1 MRLHKRSLGFIVPVL
16 LFLTLALAC
25 GGGDSLDDLG
35 DTGDAGGDTGGAATT
50 GAAATG
56 GSSSAGSNEGGGAI
70 TSGSTIAPAALAEI
84 GQPAPDFALTVYENT
99 NYERDQVV
107 NLSDLRGKPVVIN
120 FWFPAC
126 TQCQELMFLLKDS
139 YNANMDDV
147 HFVAIQVAADSKSEW
162 DPGGSD
168 TESGQSY
175 VTDKKLEFI
184 VGADFDGTI
193 ATSYGVNA
201 YPKTYFLDKDLNL
214 VSTADY
220 LKARGIKDN
229 LQAAK
234 K

>member
-1 MRLHKRSLGFIVPVL
+1 MRLRKRSLGLIVPVL
-16 LFLTLALAC
+16 LLLTLVLAC
-25 GGGDSLDDLG
+25 GGASEGGDSG
-35 DTGDAGGDTGGAATT
+35 GGGETGGDTEGAAST
-50 GAAATG
+50 GGGATG
-56 GSSSAGSNEGGGAI
+56 GTSSAGSNEGSGAV
-70 TSGSTIAPAALAEI
+70 TSGSTIAAAAQAEI
-84 GQPAPDFALTVYENT
+84 GQLAPDFALTVYENT
-99 NYERDQVV
+99 NYARDQVV

-139 YNANMDDV
+139 YIANMDDV

-193 ATSYGVNA
+193 AEAYGVNA

>member
-1 MRLHKRSLGFIVPVL
+1 MRLHKRSLVFIVPVL
-16 LFLTLALAC
+16 LLLTLALAC

-35 DTGDAGGDTGGAATT
+35 DTGDAGGDTGGAAAT
-50 GAAATG
+50 GGAATG
-56 GSSSAGSNEGGGAI
+56 GTSSAGSNEGGGAI
-70 TSGSTIAPAALAEI
+70 TSGSTIAPAAQAEI
-84 GQPAPDFALTVYENT
+84 GKPAPDFALTVYENT
-99 NYERDQVV
+99 NYARDQVV

-126 TQCQELMFLLKDS
+126 TQCGELMFLIKDS
-139 YNANMDDV
+139 YNANKDDV
-147 HFVAIQVAADSKSEW
+147 HYVAIQVAADSKSEW

-175 VTDKKLEFI
+175 VTDKELEFI

-193 ATSYGVNA
+193 ATAYGVNA

-214 VSTADY
+214 VSQADY

-229 LQAAK
+229 LQEAK

>member
-1 MRLHKRSLGFIVPVL
+1 MRLRKRSLGFIVPVL
-16 LFLTLALAC
+16 LLLTLALAC
-25 GGGDSLDDLG
+25 GGGSLDDVG
-35 DTGDAGGDTGGAATT
+35 DTGGSTGGAATT
-50 GAAATG
+50 GGGATG
-56 GSSSAGSNEGGGAI
+56 GSSSAASNEGGGAI
-70 TSGSTIAPAALAEI
+70 TSGATIAEAALAEI
-84 GQPAPDFALTVYENT
+84 GQPAPDFALTVYENS
-99 NYERDQVV
+99 NYARDQVI
-107 NLSDLRGKPVVIN
+107 NLSDLRGKPVLIN

-126 TQCQELMFLLKDS
+126 TQCQELMFLIKDS

-193 ATSYGVNA
+193 AEAYGVNA

-220 LKARGIKDN
+220 LKARGIKEN
-229 LQAAK
+229 LEAAK
-234 K
+234 E

>member
-1 MRLHKRSLGFIVPVL
+1 MRLRKRSLGLIVPVL
-16 LFLTLALAC
+16 LLLTLALAC
-25 GGGDSLDDLG
+25 GGGSIDDLG
-35 DTGDAGGDTGGAATT
+35 DTGDTGGDTAGAATT
-50 GAAATG
+50 GGAVSG
-56 GSSSAGSNEGGGAI
+56 GTSSAGSNEGSGAI
-70 TSGSTIAPAALAEI
+70 TSGSTIAPAAQAEI

-99 NYERDQVV
+99 NYARDQVV

-139 YNANMDDV
+139 YIANMDDV

-193 ATSYGVNA
+193 AAAYGVNA

>member
-1 MRLHKRSLGFIVPVL
+1 MRLRKRSLGFIVPVL
-16 LFLTLALAC
+16 LLLTLALAC

-35 DTGDAGGDTGGAATT
+35 DTGSETGGAATT
-50 GAAATG
+50 GTAATG
-56 GSSSAGSNEGGGAI
+56 GTSSAGSNEGGGAI

-84 GQPAPDFALTVYENT
+84 GQPAPEFALTVYENS
-99 NYERDQVV
+99 NYAKDQVV

-126 TQCQELMFLLKDS
+126 TQCGELMFLIKDS
-139 YNANMDDV
+139 YNANKDDV
-147 HFVAIQVAADSKSEW
+147 HYVAIQVAADSKSEW

-175 VTDKKLEFI
+175 VTDKELEFI

-193 ATSYGVNA
+193 ATAYGVNA

-220 LKARGIKDN
+220 LKARGIKEN

-234 K
+234 E